1 MPIPCQ
7 RHLFDF
13 AEEVT
18 YLNCGYMSPLL
29 NAVREAGDAGVRQKR
44 HPWTMEGK
52 VFAESPMRARQAF
65 ARVIGARPEDVAIVP
80 SVSYG
85 VAVAAANIEVRAGQ
99 NLVLLAE
106 QFPSNVYAWM
116 ILAEKS
122 GAKTRHVPRPKD
134 GDWTPGVLA
143 AIDENTALASIPNF
157 HFSNGSRVD
166 LEAVGAALRQVGA
179 RLVVDGTQSVG
190 AHPTDVGVLQPDYLV
205 CAAYKWLL
213 GPYGISFLYVAPR
226 HQGGGRPIEDNP
238 GGRHF
243 GFDGG
248 WMKQFLKVEQPYHPD
263 ARRFDQGQ
271 ADVFNLVPQATAA
284 IEQILQWGVPEIH
297 ETLDGLTATIAERAA
312 ALGLDCPPRRNH
324 GGHLVGIEL
333 ESAAAERVYQDLV
346 AEKVFVE
353 KVDSYLRL
361 SPHLYNSARDIDL
374 FFEIVESSLRR
385 GGNS

>member
-7 RHLFDF
+7 KHLFDF
-13 AEEVT
+13 ADEVT

-29 NAVREAGDAGVRQKR
+29 HAVREAGDAGLRQKSQ
-44 HPWTMEGK
+44 PWTMEGK
-52 VFAESPMRARQAF
+52 VFAESPQRARTAF
-65 ARVIGARPEDVAIVP
+65 AQIIGARPQDIAIVP

-85 VAVAAANIEVRAGQ
+85 VAVAAANIPVRTGQ

-116 ILAEKS
+116 NLAQKN
-122 GAKTRHVPRPKD
+122 GATTRHVPRPRD

-143 AIDENTALASIPNF
+143 AIDADTVLAAIPNY

-166 LEAVGAALRQVGA
+166 LHAVGDALRAVGAL
-179 RLVVDGTQSVG
+179 LVVDATQSVG
-190 AHPTDVGVLQPDYLV
+190 VKCTDVGVLRPDYLV
-205 CAAYKWLL
+205 CAGYKWLL
-213 GPYGISFLYVAPR
+213 GPYGVSFLYVAPR
-226 HQGGGRPIEDNP
+226 HQGGRPIEDNP

-271 ADVFNLVPQATAA
+271 ADVFNLVPQAAVA
-284 IEQILQWGVPEIH
+284 LEQILRWGVPEIDA
-297 ETLDGLTATIAERAA
+297 TVSALTGSIAERAL
-312 ALGLDCPPRRNH
+312 ALGLSCVPTHHH
-324 GGHLVGIEL
+324 GGHLVGIEFTA
-333 ESAAAERVYQDLV
+333 AAAERVYQDLRQ
-346 AEKVFVE
+346 EKVYVE

-361 SPHLYNSARDIDL
+361 SPHLYNNAGDIDR
-374 FFEIVESSLRR
+374 FFEIVAGSLAR
-385 GGNS
+385 GGPS

>member
-7 RHLFDF
+7 RHLFEF

-18 YLNCGYMSPLL
+18 YINCGYMSPLL
-29 NAVREAGDAGVRQKR
+29 CSVREAGVAGVRQKT

-52 VFAESPMRARQAF
+52 VFGDSPMRARQAF
-65 ARVIGARPEDVAIVP
+65 ARVIGARPEDIAIVP

-85 VAVAAANIEVRAGQ
+85 VAVAAANIKVEAGQ

-106 QFPSNVYAWM
+106 QFPSNVYGWM
-116 ILAEKS
+116 LLAEKS

-143 AIDENTALASIPNF
+143 AIDQDTALAAIPNF

-166 LEAVGAALRQVGA
+166 LEAAGAALRAVGA
-179 RLVVDGTQSVG
+179 KLVVDGTQSVG
-190 AHPTDVGVLQPDYLV
+190 ARPTDVGTLRPDFMI
-205 CAAYKWLL
+205 CAGYKWLL
-213 GPYGISFLYVAPR
+213 GPYGISFLYVAPQ
-226 HQGGGRPIEDNP
+226 HHGGRPIEDNP

-243 GFDGG
+243 GFEGG

-284 IEQILQWGVPEIH
+284 IEQILEWGVPEIYA
-297 ETLDGLTATIAERAA
+297 TLSGLTATIAERAL
-312 ALGLDCPPRRNH
+312 ALGLDCPPRQNH
-324 GGHLVGIEL
+324 GGHLVGIEF
-333 ESAAAERVYQDLV
+333 ESATAERVYQDLV
-346 AEKVFVE
+346 AEKVWVE

-361 SPHLYNSARDIDL
+361 SPHLYNTAQDIDR
-374 FFEIVESSLRR
+374 FFAIVEHSLKR
-385 GGNS
+385 GGQS